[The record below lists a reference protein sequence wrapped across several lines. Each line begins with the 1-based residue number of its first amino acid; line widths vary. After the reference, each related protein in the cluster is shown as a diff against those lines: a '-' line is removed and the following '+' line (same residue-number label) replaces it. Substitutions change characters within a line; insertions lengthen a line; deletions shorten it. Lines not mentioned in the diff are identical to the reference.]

1 MDLEDRKLTSQGG
14 DEPKARASAR
24 EARPW
29 SREDNKLHAEGS
41 GCPQLHRPAATGQR
55 WSPFTTTRSYGASW
69 RTRRSRRTGRWLP
82 ARYGA
87 SRRSA
92 DSTGA
97 WPARSVV
104 LRARRDPSTS
114 AEAPIWRHHRDA
126 TARRSGADDLCSR
139 SGAFRVFRERARSA
153 VLGGVVSAADQH
165 RAGRSSDRGGKRA
178 FPTVALGRQSPY
190 AREGDVGG

>member
-153 VLGGVVSAADQH
+153 FWAVLSVRLTNTALRVPRTAA
-165 RAGRSSDRGGKRA
+165 ASGRSPPSPWVDSR
-178 FPTVALGRQSPY
+178 PTLAK
-190 AREGDVGG
+190 AT